1 MDRSCK
7 RARAVVR
14 VFCCFPPSCRTQV
27 GCNSLAKLRSPLQL
41 YNLHVLCNPLS
52 KLDLK
57 LVDPP

>member
-27 GCNSLAKLRSPLQL
+27 GYNSLAKLRSPLQL
-41 YNLHVLCNPLS
+41 LTFTSFATLYLS
-52 KLDLK
+52 LI
-57 LVDPP
+57 